1 MRKRE
6 VQKGPLPSHRWLR
19 GGCLVKKFRF
29 YWVLGSWPM
38 LAQIKPMLWG
48 PCSVELVASFGVKEG
63 IVRNRSYK
71 IPVPTV

>member
-19 GGCLVKKFRF
+19 GGCLMKKFRF

-38 LAQIKPMLWG
+38 LAQIKAHALG
-48 PCSVELVASFGVKEG
+48 PLLG
-63 IVRNRSYK
+63 
-71 IPVPTV
+71 